1 MPQKPEPAPFIPD
14 HFTPDHFIPD
24 HFTPDHFTPVPTCK
38 HIAGWRVEKQFTFLR
53 HLAAYVSVAAAAR
66 AVGMSKASAW
76 RLRARPGADSFCRA
90 CMPSC
95 RPKALPSQRSGWL
108 G

>member
-14 HFTPDHFIPD
+14 HFTPDHF
-24 HFTPDHFTPVPTCK
+24 TPDHFTPVPTRK
-38 HIAGWRVEKQFTFLR
+38 HIACWTVEKQFGILR
-53 HLAAYVSVAAAAR
+53 HLAAYGSVAAAAR
-66 AVGMSKASAW
+66 AVGMSEASAW

-90 CMPSC
+90 CMPSW